1 MTNESHDQP
10 TATPSGHRTR
20 TTVIASALAGL
31 ALLGGT
37 AVFALGGGSVASAAT
52 TATSAV
58 SQAANPSG
66 GGARG
71 WLKAHRKEIR
81 AEGAKTAASTIGI
94 STDELKQ
101 DLKNGQSISEI
112 ATAHS
117 VDPHTV
123 ATALVNQIDARIDQ
137 AVTAGKLTQDKAD
150 ALKGKVP
157 TVVNKVINFHKGDA
171 KAKATANAGN

>member
-81 AEGAKTAASTIGI
+81 KQGIETAASTIGI

-101 DLKNGQSISEI
+101 DLKNGQSIAEI
-112 ATAHS
+112 ATAHN
-117 VDPHTV
+117 VDPQTV
-123 ATALVNQIDARIDQ
+123 ATALVTKVDTAIDQ
-137 AVTAGKLTQDKAD
+137 AVTAGKVTQARGD
-150 ALKGKVP
+150 ALKAKVP
-157 TVVNKVINFHKGDA
+157 TAIDRVINHHRGDHKA
-171 KAKATANAGN
+171 ATTH